1 MVRGTLNDDKPA
13 FFRIVSDLVNLEG
26 DPVVSAPYSGAQGL
40 ISTAAQRGAYHDAAV
55 KQLVADR
62 KYRQPVLAGVRDPAN
77 TTASDEPQTL
87 GLIHQLH
94 LGLPDRRRAQVLSIN
109 RVASR
114 AGRVIRHRWSCSACG
129 W

>member
-26 DPVVSAPYSGAQGL
+26 DPVVSAPYSGAKGL

-62 KYRQPVLAGVRDPAN
+62 KYRQPGDSR
-77 TTASDEPQTL
+77 SDCGARQRAHFAPFAFGART
-87 GLIHQLH
+87 GH
-94 LGLPDRRRAQVLSIN
+94 LTHGAAI
-109 RVASR
+109 A
-114 AGRVIRHRWSCSACG
+114 
-129 W
+129 